1 MGLKL
6 LGAKG
11 DGAEDKVAGV
21 SHDGAATRGDAVF
34 REKKEK
40 VGEEL
45 IDVIGAL
52 ELSELSREDRAKVGS
67 VDGLQVL

>member
-11 DGAEDKVAGV
+11 DGAENKVAGV
-21 SHDGAATRGDAVF
+21 SHDGAATRRDAVF

-45 IDVIGAL
+45 VDVIGAL
-52 ELSELSREDRAKVGS
+52 ELSELSSEDRAKVGCM
-67 VDGLQVL
+67 D